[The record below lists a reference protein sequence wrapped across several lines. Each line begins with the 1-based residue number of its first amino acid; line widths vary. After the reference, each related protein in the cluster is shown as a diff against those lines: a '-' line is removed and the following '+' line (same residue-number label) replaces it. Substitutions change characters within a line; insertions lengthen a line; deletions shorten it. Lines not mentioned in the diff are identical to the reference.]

1 MTSSQHMDIDGL
13 TSLLDNEAFSASDL
27 TLEVPQYMTSSAPSQ
42 QLKFAQEVADDFEG
56 FGSITE
62 MVKNKDKLIEK
73 AL

>member
-1 MTSSQHMDIDGL
+1 MDVD
-13 TSLLDNEAFSASDL
+13 SLSNILANEAFESTES
-27 TLEVPQYMTSSAPSQ
+27 TLEAPQYLTTSVSNK

-62 MVKNKDKLIEK
+62 MVKNKDKLVEK